1 MLFGTRKINSTKIT
15 VPHPG
20 LHLRDFVFVPLL
32 ELSPKPAIM
41 ANNNLSKL
49 IKESKFCS
57 TIKQ

>member
-32 ELSPKPAIM
+32 
-41 ANNNLSKL
+41 
-49 IKESKFCS
+49 
-57 TIKQ
+57 